1 MKKVVASVDGN
12 GFAEGATACEI
23 DQWQWRWVENEF
35 LAGGGALEIQ
45 GELKDGHAGAT
56 ISVIAYKSKNGA
68 RGDLIGH
75 DFDYVGVLGEFR
87 VTIAS
92 PEPRRRTMG
101 KGQIH
106 IRYGC
111 EKD

>member
-23 DQWQWRWVENEF
+23 DQWQWRWNCGE
-35 LAGGGALEIQ
+35 LEIQ
-45 GELKDGHAGAT
+45 GALKDGHSGAR
-56 ISVIAYKSKNGA
+56 ISVIAYKSKNRA

>member
-56 ISVIAYKSKNGA
+56 ISVIAYKSENGT
-68 RGDLIGH
+68 RGDRIGH
-75 DFDYVGVLGEFR
+75 SRDLVGVLGEFDVAIDAPNPGER
-87 VTIAS
+87 
-92 PEPRRRTMG
+92 
-101 KGQIH
+101 IH
-106 IRYGC
+106 VRYGC